1 MNKIVKK
8 IKVLLGMVKE
18 EFETALLTDGSEIS
32 FDALEIN
39 REVYDAEGNSL
50 PEGEYTLEDGTK
62 IGVDENGVIKTI
74 THPNGETEKEEVVVE
89 AEEAE
94 GGETEGGETEGAKA
108 DDGGEAITISVEGVG
123 DITLTEGFVVTDA
136 DGNPVEG
143 EFKSTDGK
151 YVVVIKGGKVAYWKS
166 TKPAEPATTET
177 TKVTIIDNKGNKQDV
192 VLKEGNKVKN
202 ASDGEYT
209 DVNGEYIVE
218 IKGGAVSGWRSAK
231 APEAPENKPTE
242 SDDTLVKRDELESRI
257 DSLEQAVNDIY
268 EMVLKIAENQKE
280 AEVKVDETIQEFSKI
295 KSDPQTAP
303 LHFGSEK
310 KQDEELSAVDK
321 FLKFKHNK

>member
-8 IKVLLGMVKE
+8 IKVLLGMVKD
-18 EFETALLTDGSEIS
+18 EFEKAVLSDGSEIS

-39 REVYDAEGNSL
+39 REVYDSEGNPL
-50 PEGEYTLEDGTK
+50 AEGEYTLEDGTK
-62 IGVDENGVIKTI
+62 ISVDVNGVIKEI
-74 THPNGETEKEEVVVE
+74 EKADGEIEKEEVVVE

-94 GGETEGGETEGAKA
+94 GGETEGGETAGAKA
-108 DDGGEAITISVEGVG
+108 ADGGEAITISVEGIG
-123 DITLTEGFVVTDA
+123 DVTLTEGYYVTDA

-151 YVVVIKGGKVAYWKS
+151 YSVVIKGGKVAYWKS
-166 TKPAEPATTET
+166 TEPATTET
-177 TKVTIIDNKGNKQDV
+177 ITVINQDGKKVKV
-192 VLKEGNKVKN
+192 SLKEGTTAKL
-202 ASDGEYT
+202 SDGEYT

-218 IKGGAVSGWRSAK
+218 IKGGSVSGWRSAK
-231 APEAPENKPTE
+231 APESPENKPTE
-242 SDDTLVKRDELESRI
+242 SDDTLVKRDDLEARI
-257 DSLEQAVNDIY
+257 DSLERAVNDIY

-295 KSDPQTAP
+295 KSEPQTAP
-303 LHFGSEK
+303 LHFGSEMK
-310 KQDEELSAVDK
+310 NEEEMTAVDK